1 MVSHP
6 SRLTSGEHRCP
17 LICPPLPAT
26 SLSCGDSKKGWGGAR
41 GLTGGA
47 GAEPMAGLQLLD
59 ASRVLARDVDGGG
72 LRHRRVKPGL
82 AGGLSI

>member
-1 MVSHP
+1 MPPRMSTPPPTRP
-6 SRLTSGEHRCP
+6 S
-17 LICPPLPAT
+17 T
-26 SLSCGDSKKGWGGAR
+26 SLSCGDSEEGRCGAR

-47 GAEPMAGLQLLD
+47 GAEPMGGLQLLD
-59 ASRVLARDVDGGG
+59 ASRVLAGNVDGRG

>member
-1 MVSHP
+1 M
-6 SRLTSGEHRCP
+6 R
-17 LICPPLPAT
+17 
-26 SLSCGDSKKGWGGAR
+26 AR

-47 GAEPMAGLQLLD
+47 GAEPMGGLQLLA
-59 ASRVLARDVDGGG
+59 ASRVLAGNVDGGG